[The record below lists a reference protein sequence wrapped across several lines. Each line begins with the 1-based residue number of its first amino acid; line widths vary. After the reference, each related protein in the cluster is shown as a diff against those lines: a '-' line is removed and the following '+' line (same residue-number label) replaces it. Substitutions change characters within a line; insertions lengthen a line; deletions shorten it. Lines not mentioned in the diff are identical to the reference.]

1 MEERSP
7 EKENL
12 VVDDALAQKGGTE
25 KVGSEGPVLVSDTS
39 SERREDEEEGSDQGR
54 KTPSPRP
61 NEEEVT
67 SEIEPRSTSSV
78 LPLEVNPLAPV
89 PTPIES
95 PTVPAAEDPQ
105 DLPASNV
112 LTGSGEDD
120 GSVA

>member
-61 NEEEVT
+61 NEEEG
-67 SEIEPRSTSSV
+67 S
-78 LPLEVNPLAPV
+78 
-89 PTPIES
+89 TPIP
-95 PTVPAAEDPQ
+95 PTCSMRIFHLLQNSLKLPDMNCDP
-105 DLPASNV
+105 L
-112 LTGSGEDD
+112 
-120 GSVA
+120 SVTIS